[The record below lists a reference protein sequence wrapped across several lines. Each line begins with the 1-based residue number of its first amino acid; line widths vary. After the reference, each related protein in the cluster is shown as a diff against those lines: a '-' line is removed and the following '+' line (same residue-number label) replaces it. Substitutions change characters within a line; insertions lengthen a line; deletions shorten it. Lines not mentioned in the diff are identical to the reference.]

1 MSMCGPAAE
10 VLVRH
15 AGYEWVDNSPEAAR
29 YTFPLTVYRA
39 AAKTHANPIGK
50 AFKRVDNGDS
60 VAYFYQVFAA
70 GTDLS
75 GTITEPPTRS

>member
-1 MSMCGPAAE
+1 MLA
-10 VLVRH
+10 RH

-29 YTFPLTVYRA
+29 YTFPLTVDRA

-50 AFKRVDNGDS
+50 AFKRVDNGDVDS
-60 VAYFYQVFAA
+60 AVYFYRVFVA

-75 GTITEPPTRS
+75 GTITEPRRVPDG